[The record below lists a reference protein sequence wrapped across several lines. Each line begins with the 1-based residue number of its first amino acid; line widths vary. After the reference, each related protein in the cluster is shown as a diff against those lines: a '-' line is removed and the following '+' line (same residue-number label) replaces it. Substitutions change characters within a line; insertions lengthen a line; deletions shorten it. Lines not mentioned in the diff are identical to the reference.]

1 MAQAQELRV
10 RDTFDARCELMLE
23 VTCQTLRADP
33 ELRLCEGL
41 RLIEATRAA
50 VARLAPDAL
59 GAFDQRVLPQMRAIL
74 FERFGVP
81 DFPCATVN

>member
-1 MAQAQELRV
+1 MMAQELRV
-10 RDTFDARCELMLE
+10 RDAFDARCELMLE

-59 GAFDQRVLPQMRAIL
+59 HAFDQWVFPHMRAIL
-74 FERFGVP
+74 MKRFGVP
-81 DFPCATVN
+81 DAAGVPVN